1 MENKYR
7 ESNIDFIF
15 PDDCQ
20 VIKFDSS
27 QYYVDSFSR
36 MPGGKGVDFIVNTK
50 DHILLIEVKN
60 CTGHEQENR
69 HRTATA
75 EIRRTSAATNA
86 VFAAADNFDSEIPIK
101 VAMSL
106 SCLMGAHIKHSFSQ
120 KAFELEPY
128 FQAISSEDI
137 CAQKKGIIV
146 ILVLEGDFENRTRS
160 KEMIMQRIQN
170 SIRGKLKWLACKKVY
185 VVDTNTYN
193 GRYFSMSAAPEV
205 PPVK

>member
-15 PDDCQ
+15 PNDCE
-20 VIKFDSS
+20 VIKFDNS
-27 QYYVDSFSR
+27 QYYLNSFSR

-50 DHILLIEVKN
+50 DYILLIEVKN

-69 HRTATA
+69 HKTMAAGIKQTA
-75 EIRRTSAATNA
+75 AAADA

-120 KAFELEPY
+120 NALELEPY
-128 FQAISSEDI
+128 FQAVSSEDV

-160 KEMIMQRIQN
+160 KEMIMQRIQS
-170 SIRGKLKWLACKKVY
+170 SIHAKLKWLACKKVY

-193 GRYFSMSAAPEV
+193 GRYFSMSVV
-205 PPVK
+205 PTP